1 MYKKL
6 HWQFTL
12 FSTFCTGII
21 AIIATLLCLFFS
33 ENSLRQN
40 DYLSFINDVNSMIT
54 HMEGQ
59 NIITHEWLSKME
71 AGNQFCIRLYDGGT
85 PLFYN
90 ILKENSTQEQC
101 VKKAISIAKKQYS
114 FNILSGTTSQ
124 TLSKH
129 TEFSFRAREQNYY
142 ASAIILPKNSGHL
155 NAVILYSTKNLDQ
168 TIFRQRLWF
177 FGIDLLTFAFL
188 FLFSWFFTGKI
199 IKPLE
204 ESRKKQNEFIAA
216 ASHELRAPLSVMLS
230 GVSALEKAQGT
241 EAAHFRKMITSEGQR
256 MSKLIGEMLT
266 LANSDAKSWK
276 LCFVQ
281 TDADTILLDVYE
293 KFESLSKEKNRYLH
307 ITLDEEYY
315 PAISCDAEKIEQV
328 LSIFVDN
335 ALSYIPEKEHIT
347 LCLSI
352 RQNKL
357 VFCVADTGAGVP
369 SSEKERIFDRFYRS
383 EHSHT
388 DKKHFG
394 LGLCI
399 AKEIIEQHKGTIWV
413 EDNVPHGAKFC
424 FSLPVTEYCS

>member
-40 DYLSFINDVNSMIT
+40 DYLSFINDVNTMIT
-54 HMEGQ
+54 HLEGQ

-90 ILKENSTQEQC
+90 ILKENRTQEQC
-101 VKKAISIAKKQYS
+101 VKKAVSIAKNQYS
-114 FNILSGTTSQ
+114 FDIFVDTASQ

-129 TEFSFRAREQNYY
+129 TEFAFRANGQTYY
-142 ASAIILPKNSGHL
+142 TSAIVLPKNSGHL
-155 NAVILYSTKNLDQ
+155 SAVILYSTKNLDQ
-168 TIFRQRLWF
+168 TIFKQRLWF
-177 FGIDLLTFAFL
+177 FGIDLFAFVLL

-204 ESRKKQNEFIAA
+204 ENRKKQTEFIAA

-230 GVSALEKAQGT
+230 GVSALEKAQGL
-241 EAAHFRKMITSEGQR
+241 EAAHFREMITSEGRR

-266 LANSDAKSWK
+266 LAKSDAKAWK
-276 LCFVQ
+276 LCFEQV
-281 TDADTILLDVYE
+281 DADTILLDIYE
-293 KFESLSKEKNRYLH
+293 KFEPFAKEKNRYLH
-307 ITLDEEYY
+307 ITLEEDYY
-315 PAISCDAEKIEQV
+315 PAVSCDAEKIEQV

-335 ALSYIPEKEHIT
+335 ALSYIPEGEHIT

-352 RQNKL
+352 KQNKL
-357 VFCVADTGAGVP
+357 VFCVADTGVGVP
-369 SSEKERIFDRFYRS
+369 ASEKERIFDRFYRS
-383 EHSHT
+383 ESSHT

-399 AKEIIEQHKGTIWV
+399 AKEIVEQHKGHIWV

-424 FSLPVTEYCS
+424 FSLPVTEYYS

>member
-101 VKKAISIAKKQYS
+101 VKRSIFIAKKQYS
-114 FNILSGTTSQ
+114 FNILSKTTSQ

-129 TEFSFRAREQNYY
+129 TEFSFRTRGQNYY

-155 NAVILYSTKNLDQ
+155 SAVILYSTKNLDQ

-177 FGIDLLTFAFL
+177 FGIDLLTFVFL

-230 GVSALEKAQGT
+230 GVSALEKAQGA

-266 LANSDAKSWK
+266 LANFDAKSWK
-276 LCFVQ
+276 LCFAQ

-293 KFESLSKEKNRYLH
+293 KFEPFAKEKNRYLH

-315 PAISCDAEKIEQV
+315 PAIFCDAEKIEQV

-352 RQNKL
+352 RQSKL
-357 VFCVADTGAGVP
+357 VFCVADTGSGVP
-369 SSEKERIFDRFYRS
+369 ASEKERIFDRFYRS

-399 AKEIIEQHKGTIWV
+399 AKEIIEQHNGTIWV

-424 FSLPVTEYCS
+424 FSLPADKYYS